1 MGAKKRDKRDQG
13 KPFTATTIGERL
25 LVNRRDAAAI
35 LGTSVATICRL
46 ESEGK
51 LQGVRLRRSVTA
63 SVYFPID
70 QIKAVAANAVPA
82 PIARVGAKAPPR
94 RRPGDSKKKRGGRS

>member
-1 MGAKKRDKRDQG
+1 MSAKKRAKDDY
-13 KPFTATTIGERL
+13 TITTVGERL
-25 LVNRRDAAAI
+25 MVNRRDAAFM

-51 LQGVRLRRSVTA
+51 LQGRRLRRSVTA
-63 SVYFPID
+63 SVYFPIE
-70 QIKAVAANAVPA
+70 QVKAVAANAEPA

-94 RRPGDSKKKRGGRS
+94 RRPGDSKKKGGRK